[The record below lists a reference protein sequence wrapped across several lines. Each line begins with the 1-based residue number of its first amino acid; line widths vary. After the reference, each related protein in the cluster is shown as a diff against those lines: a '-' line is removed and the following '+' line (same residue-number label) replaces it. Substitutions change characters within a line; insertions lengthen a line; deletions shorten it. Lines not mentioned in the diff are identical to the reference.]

1 MRVDNPMTLSVGLAP
16 CGLGWNQDVPQDT
29 TNTVSVVFSEDLEED
44 NVSLNVEPLI
54 NALE

>member
-1 MRVDNPMTLSVGLAP
+1 MTLSVGLAP
-16 CGLGWNQDVPQDT
+16 CGLGRNQDAPQDT

-44 NVSLNVEPLI
+44 DVPLNVEPLI